1 MALGA
6 DRHKVMRLI
15 LRQGMS
21 LRLIGIAA
29 GLLISLAGDSR
40 AIRSALRIKPSDPL
54 TFFAVTLFLVAVG
67 VVACLLPARR
77 AASIEPMQALRTE

>member
-1 MALGA
+1 MLAKVDSTLPLCHVHLEGPGLPP
-6 DRHKVMRLI
+6 DQRDRDPNGVGRHRHKVMRLI

-40 AIRSALRIKPSDPL
+40 AIRSALRDQ
-54 TFFAVTLFLVAVG
+54 T
-67 VVACLLPARR
+67 
-77 AASIEPMQALRTE
+77 